1 MFWPPSSKRNTNSG
15 LPTASGKL
23 EKLFFEEAEVVE
35 EDVVVAEPDEPED
48 VVVADE
54 VDTLARLELAAEL
67 AAPEELALEEPLAL
81 PPIADALPEAEF
93 FSEDEYLSAYCG
105 D

>member
-1 MFWPPSSKRNTNSG
+1 M
-15 LPTASGKL
+15 
-23 EKLFFEEAEVVE
+23 VE
-35 EDVVVAEPDEPED
+35 EDAVVAEPDEPED
-48 VVVADE
+48 AVVADE
-54 VDTLARLELAAEL
+54 VDTLARLELAAEF

-81 PPIADALPEAEF
+81 PLVADALPEAEV